1 MASPIPT
8 LSIVFE
14 NKHWLAVNKIPKLSV
29 ERSPYGEP
37 TIESLVFDYLSQS
50 YRNPYVGIVHRLD
63 RVTTG
68 LLLFAKRKSTLRKL
82 NEQFRNRTIKKT
94 YLAITEKAPQK
105 PSATLQ
111 NFLAKNRTERKGIVC
126 PTNIKGSFKS
136 MLHYEWLGKNT
147 FGHLLKVRPET
158 GKFHQIR
165 VQLAHIG
172 CPILGDEKY
181 GATQELSPNEIA
193 LHAWQLELTN
203 PTTEQPIQLQA
214 SLPPKN
220 WWNGFEEF
228 FNSTSTKDNDK
239 ITE

>member
-1 MASPIPT
+1 MASPTPS

-50 YRNPYVGIVHRLD
+50 YRNPYIGIVHRLD

-105 PSATLQ
+105 PKETLQ
-111 NFLAKNRTERKGIVC
+111 NFLAKNRAERKGIVC
-126 PTNIKGSFKS
+126 PTNMKGSFQS
-136 MLHYEWLGKNT
+136 TLHYEYLEKNT
-147 FGHLLKVRPET
+147 FGHLLRVRPET

-181 GATQELSPNEIA
+181 GATQEPSPNEIA

-214 SLPPKN
+214 SLPKKT
-220 WWNGFEEF
+220 WWNGFEQLW
-228 FNSTSTKDNDK
+228 STKA
-239 ITE
+239 